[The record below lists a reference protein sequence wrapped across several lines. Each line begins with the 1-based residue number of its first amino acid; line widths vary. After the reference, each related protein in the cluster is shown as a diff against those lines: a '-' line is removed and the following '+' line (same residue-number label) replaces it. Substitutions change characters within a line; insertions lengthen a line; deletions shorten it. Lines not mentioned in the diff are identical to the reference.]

1 MPLDRQNDE
10 NENDYAARLKTMALE
25 AEQPFP
31 KHGRSLAEIQERLEQ
46 LQRELDARR
55 PVHGDDDR

>member
-1 MPLDRQNDE
+1 MPLDRRDDE
-10 NENDYAARLKTMALE
+10 TENDYAARLNTMAQE
-25 AEQPFP
+25 ARKPFP

-55 PVHGDDDR
+55 PVHDDDR